1 MYDCI
6 IVGGGPAG
14 MTAAIYA
21 ARAGMKTG
29 IIEKLNTLGGAMYK
43 TSRID
48 NYPGFETGSTGPEIT
63 SAMEKQVK
71 EFDIDIINDRVIGLN
86 LNDKVKKVFCIDKE
100 IETKSLILAMG
111 VSQSVEES
119 VLKVPGEKEF
129 AGRGISYCG
138 TCDAP
143 FFRNMH
149 IYVIGNKDEAA
160 EEAIYLSDFGKK
172 VTIITNKEKM
182 NISDYFEKSIKEIDN
197 IEIWNN
203 KKVLEFKGNGILEEF
218 VIEDRNTKEQINI
231 KPDEG
236 DFAMGVFIF
245 AGKPNST
252 NFIDNIVDLEN
263 GSIITDEF
271 MQTNID
277 GVFAAGDVRKKNLR
291 QIVTATSDG
300 AIAAMNARKYIKNNF

>member
-14 MTAAIYA
+14 ITAAIYA

-48 NYPGFETGSTGPEIT
+48 NYPGFNIGSTGPEIT
-63 SAMEKQVK
+63 LAMENQMK
-71 EFDIDIINDRVIGLN
+71 EFDIDLINDRVIGLD
-86 LNDKVKKVFCIDKE
+86 LNDKVKKIFCINNE
-100 IETKSLILAMG
+100 IEAKSLILAMG

-119 VLKVPGEKEF
+119 ILKVPGEKEF

-149 IYVIGNKDEAA
+149 IYVIGNRDEAA

-172 VTIITNKEKM
+172 VTIITNKDKM
-182 NISDYFEKSIKEIDN
+182 NISEYFKEELNKIEN
-197 IEIWNN
+197 IEIINN
-203 KKVLEFKGNGILEEF
+203 KKVIEFKGFGILEEF
-218 VIEDRNTKEQINI
+218 TIEDIKTKETNTI
-231 KPDEG
+231 KPDDG

-252 NFIDNIVDLEN
+252 NFIENIVELDN
-263 GSIITDEF
+263 GSIVTDEY
-271 MQTNID
+271 MKTNID

-291 QIVTATSDG
+291 QIVTATNDG
-300 AIAAMNARKYIKNNF
+300 AIAAMNARKYVKNNF